1 MNSLIFMKL
10 FLTFPFATYAF
21 LLLVRTARISALG
34 SPPTT
39 AAEEDDEGTVEEDA
53 EAVELERD
61 GTGGGLNGAAA
72 ERIEGSAE
80 WVAGAGT

>member
-1 MNSLIFMKL
+1 MKV

-21 LLLVRTARISALG
+21 LLLMRTARISALG

-39 AAEEDDEGTVEEDA
+39 AAEEDDEGSAEADA
-53 EAVELERD
+53 EVVELERD
-61 GTGGGLNGAAA
+61 GIGGGLDGAAA
-72 ERIEGSAE
+72 ERMEGSAE